1 MTVLYHRSQPEI
13 LNIHLSF
20 SSKLLGAYCTLNT
33 DHPPKTHAQEDATRT
48 QPLFYQKA
56 QSLFLGH
63 RKSKV
68 GTLICSSGGL
78 SLAQLSLL
86 ANLGLILEN

>member
-1 MTVLYHRSQPEI
+1 MH
-13 LNIHLSF
+13 
-20 SSKLLGAYCTLNT
+20 
-33 DHPPKTHAQEDATRT
+33 T

-63 RKSKV
+63 RKNKE

>member
-1 MTVLYHRSQPEI
+1 M
-13 LNIHLSF
+13 
-20 SSKLLGAYCTLNT
+20 
-33 DHPPKTHAQEDATRT
+33 RT

>member
-1 MTVLYHRSQPEI
+1 M
-13 LNIHLSF
+13 
-20 SSKLLGAYCTLNT
+20 
-33 DHPPKTHAQEDATRT
+33 RT

-56 QSLFLGH
+56 QSLFLEH